1 MVIYGYFELTNG
13 TVNPTNWKLFSSPTG
28 SFLILSVLMQPRI
41 LLFMNQPAAADIE
54 LEEALLEFS
63 QLHATGGLES
73 ISKANLETAD
83 CVLFTGNMPCVEA
96 VEAVGLLQ
104 ALDPLM
110 PVIFWDP
117 EMPATDAIRLIRAG
131 AQHCLGYRD
140 SYAALQDSLSN
151 AVEHRRQALK
161 VRSQA
166 AALREPWRGLLVGQS
181 RAMETVVEAIR
192 LIGPRRCTVLITGE
206 TGTGKEMVAR
216 ALHMASPRASQ
227 PMVSIN
233 CSALPENLLEAE
245 LFGHV
250 KGAFTGAINSR
261 IGRFEQ
267 ANRGT
272 LFLDEIGDMPIELQA
287 KLLRVLQDREIQR
300 LGSSE
305 NIRVDVRVVA
315 ATNVNLVERV
325 RQGKFRED
333 LYYRLNVVPLEVPP
347 LRKRESDVP
356 LLVEHFVR
364 KVCQLEGIPLKQVMP
379 EALLRLGSCPW
390 PGNVRQLENA
400 VEMAVAMTGD
410 RATLHAG
417 DFGLAKPASLELVQ
431 ARVHADPTEAPD
443 WTDFA
448 TAVSHFEHNMLQRA
462 LAKTA
467 GNRTAAAELL
477 GMKRTTLIM
486 KLRGFENLGAL
497 RAS

>member
-1 MVIYGYFELTNG
+1 MLPKVLCLINEPAGWERVLDE
-13 TVNPTNWKLFSSPTG
+13 
-28 SFLILSVLMQPRI
+28 ILSDFRLIQGTAGLQGI
-41 LLFMNQPAAADIE
+41 TKT
-54 LEEALLEFS
+54 S
-63 QLHATGGLES
+63 LES
-73 ISKANLETAD
+73 VD
-83 CVLFTGNMPCVEA
+83 CVLITGSISAADA
-96 VEAVGLLQ
+96 VDALGMLHT
-104 ALDPLM
+104 LDPLL

-117 EMPATDAIRLIRAG
+117 EMRATDAVRLIRAG
-131 AQHCLGYRD
+131 AHHCLGYRD
-140 SYAALQDSLSN
+140 SHTALRDSLSS
-151 AVEHRRQALK
+151 AVESRRQALK
-161 VRSQA
+161 VCAQA
-166 AALREPWRGLLVGQS
+166 FRPLEPWLEILVGQS

-216 ALHMASPRASQ
+216 ALHMAGPRMGQA
-227 PMVSIN
+227 MVSIN

-250 KGAFTGAINSR
+250 KGAFTGAIGSR
-261 IGRFEQ
+261 VGRFEQ

-272 LFLDEIGDMPIELQA
+272 IFLDEIGDMPIELQA

-305 NIRVDVRVVA
+305 NIRVDVRVLA
-315 ATNVNLVERV
+315 ATNVNLAERV
-325 RQGKFRED
+325 RQGRFRED
-333 LYYRLNVVPLEVPP
+333 LYYRLNVVPIEVPP
-347 LRKRESDVP
+347 LRKRESDIP

-364 KVCQLEGIPLKQVMP
+364 KICQFEGIPFKQVMP
-379 EALLRLGSCPW
+379 EALSRLRSCPW

-400 VEMAVAMTGD
+400 VEMAVAMSGD
-410 RATLHAG
+410 REALHAG
-417 DFGLAKPASLELVQ
+417 DFGLTKAPSLELVQ
-431 ARVHADPTEAPD
+431 TRVHADPMEAPD

-448 TAVSHFEHNMLQRA
+448 TAVSLFEHSMLQRA
-462 LAKTA
+462 LSRTA

-486 KLRGFENLGAL
+486 KLRSLENSGAL

>member
-1 MVIYGYFELTNG
+1 MTPP
-13 TVNPTNWKLFSSPTG
+13 TV
-28 SFLILSVLMQPRI
+28 LS
-41 LLFMNQPAAADIE
+41 FMNQPGTLQ
-54 LEEALLEFS
+54 LESAEILVDYRVI
-63 QLHATGGLES
+63 HATGSVESTSRDSLE
-73 ISKANLETAD
+73 NVD
-83 CVLFTGNMPCVEA
+83 CVLFAGSMSCTDA
-96 VEAVGLLQ
+96 VDALGIVH

-117 EMPATDAIRLIRAG
+117 EMRATDAVRLIRAG
-131 AQHCLGYRD
+131 AHHCLGYRD
-140 SYAALQDSLSN
+140 SQAALQDSLSN
-151 AVEHRRQALK
+151 AIESRRQALRA
-161 VRSQA
+161 RSLA
-166 AALREPWRGLLVGQS
+166 AVPPEPWREALVGQS
-181 RAMETVVEAIR
+181 RAMETVAEAIR

-216 ALHMASPRASQ
+216 ALHMASPRMNQ

-245 LFGHV
+245 LFGHM
-250 KGAFTGAINSR
+250 KGAFTGAIHAR
-261 IGRFEQ
+261 VGRFEQ

-272 LFLDEIGDMPIELQA
+272 LFLDEIADMPVELQA

-305 NIRVDVRVVA
+305 NIRVDVRVLA
-315 ATNVNLVERV
+315 ATNVNLAERV

-347 LRKRESDVP
+347 LRRRESDIP

-364 KVCQLEGIPLKQVMP
+364 KICQFEAIPPKQVLP
-379 EALLRLGSCPW
+379 EAILRLCSCPW

-400 VEMAVAMTGD
+400 VEMAVAMSGD
-410 RATLHAG
+410 REILRAS
-417 DFGLAKPASLELVQ
+417 DFGLAKPPSLELVQ
-431 ARVHADPTEAPD
+431 ARSHADPMEAPD

-448 TAVSHFEHNMLQRA
+448 TAVSHFEHSMLQRA
-462 LAKTA
+462 LSKTA

-486 KLRGFENLGAL
+486 KLRSFENPDAL

>member
-1 MVIYGYFELTNG
+1 MH
-13 TVNPTNWKLFSSPTG
+13 
-28 SFLILSVLMQPRI
+28 
-41 LLFMNQPAAADIE
+41 QPAAPE
-54 LEEALLEFS
+54 LELDEALVGFS
-63 QLHATGGLES
+63 QLHATGGLERT
-73 ISKANLETAD
+73 SKASLESVD
-83 CVLFTGNMPCVEA
+83 CVLVTGSMPSVDA
-96 VEAVGLLQ
+96 VEGLGVLH
-104 ALDPLM
+104 ALDPWM
-110 PVIFWDP
+110 PVVFWDP
-117 EMPATDAIRLIRAG
+117 EMRATDAVRLIRAG
-131 AQHCLGYRD
+131 AYHCLGYRD
-140 SYAALQDSLSN
+140 SHAALQDTLSN
-151 AVEHRRQALK
+151 AVEHRRQALR
-161 VRSQA
+161 VRAQA
-166 AALREPWRGLLVGQS
+166 AASREPWRDLLVGQS

-192 LIGPRRCTVLITGE
+192 LIGPRRCTVLIAGE

-216 ALHMASPRASQ
+216 ALHMASPRAGQ

-250 KGAFTGAINSR
+250 KGAFTGAISSR

-315 ATNVNLVERV
+315 ATNVNLAERV
-325 RQGKFRED
+325 RQGRFRED
-333 LYYRLNVVPLEVPP
+333 LYYRLNVVPLDVPP

-356 LLVEHFVR
+356 LLAEHFVR
-364 KVCQLEGIPLKQVMP
+364 KICQLEGIPLKQVMP
-379 EALLRLGSCPW
+379 EALLRLRCCPW

-400 VEMAVAMTGD
+400 VEMAVAMSGD
-410 RATLHAG
+410 RTTLYAS
-417 DFGLAKPASLELVQ
+417 DFGLTKLPSLEVVQ
-431 ARVHADPTEAPD
+431 TRIHADPTEAPD

-448 TAVSHFEHNMLQRA
+448 TAVSLFEHNMLQKA
-462 LAKTA
+462 LSKTA

-486 KLRGFENLGAL
+486 KLRSFENQGVL